1 MAFRLKVVPTLPQ
14 IVKRKH
20 LYNLSKIKIIQG
32 LEKQPHQT
40 CTKVHLIPVQAQ
52 HQACTKAHQILV
64 QFQPSLSLWKF
75 QDRNIAQE
83 IVIYFNLP
91 LKMEVGKRF
100 IVTIICKQ
108 PPKIREGLLDYR
120 QLTWIIIRQWFH
132 RKNPPPP
139 PRRRELNCEKCIPMG
154 HLKTD

>member
-20 LYNLSKIKIIQG
+20 LYNLSKIKIQG
-32 LEKQPHQT
+32 LENKPQT

-64 QFQPSLSLWKF
+64 QSQPSLSLWKF

-83 IVIYFNLP
+83 IVIYFSLP
-91 LKMEVGKRF
+91 LKTEMGKRF

>member
-20 LYNLSKIKIIQG
+20 LYNLNKIKIQG
-32 LEKQPHQT
+32 LGNKPHT
-40 CTKVHLIPVQAQ
+40 CTKVHRIPARAQQAY
-52 HQACTKAHQILV
+52 TKVHQIPG
-64 QFQPSLSLWKF
+64 QSQPNLSLWKF
-75 QDRNIAQE
+75 RDRNIAQE
-83 IVIYFNLP
+83 IVIYFSLP
-91 LKMEVGKRF
+91 LKTETGKSF

-132 RKNPPPP
+132 RKDPP
-139 PRRRELNCEKCIPMG
+139 PRRRELNWRKCIPMG
-154 HLKTD
+154 HLKTDKVP